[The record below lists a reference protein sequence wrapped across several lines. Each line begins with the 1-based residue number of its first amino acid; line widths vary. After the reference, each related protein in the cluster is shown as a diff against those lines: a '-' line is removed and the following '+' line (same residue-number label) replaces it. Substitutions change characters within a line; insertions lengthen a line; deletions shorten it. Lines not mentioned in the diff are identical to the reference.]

1 VDKKTRER
9 DAEVEALC
17 QLMGHS
23 AQGLSSRGGIS
34 LANRKTVDNGD
45 NSKKKAN
52 PKTAEKLEE
61 NKQIKDGEEKPNKYT
76 SPIDYNPP
84 MHEQQQPPV
93 DHVEQLPPWEDQP
106 WRWRPPGPYQRPYG
120 GGGGGGYR
128 PHYNNYLWRLI
139 ATMEAEEHITDSTE
153 EEEDMVDTVGELL
166 KFNLG
171 LIKACLRNL
180 ESCLCGCCLALVL

>member
-23 AQGLSSRGGIS
+23 AQGLSSRGGIF

-45 NSKKKAN
+45 DSKKKAN
-52 PKTAEKLEE
+52 PKTAEKREE
-61 NKQIKDGEEKPNKYT
+61 NKQIKDSEEKPIKDT

-84 MHEQQQPPV
+84 MHEQQQPPE
-93 DHVEQLPPWEDQP
+93 DPVEQLPPWEDEP

-120 GGGGGGYR
+120 GGGGGYR
-128 PHYNNYLWRLI
+128 PHYNNFLWRL
-139 ATMEAEEHITDSTE
+139 
-153 EEEDMVDTVGELL
+153 L
-166 KFNLG
+166 
-171 LIKACLRNL
+171 
-180 ESCLCGCCLALVL
+180 